1 MDNQQSAVELN
12 AIGKVFRNH
21 TIFEDIDLAI
31 PQGNITGISGPNGA
45 GKSMLLRIICGLV
58 QPTSGE
64 VRVFGQ
70 RIGREAD
77 FPARTGA
84 LIDAPGF
91 VPNWSAKKNLRMLAE
106 INGKVGAE
114 RVAEALSIVG
124 LAENSRQPV
133 RTFSVGMQKRLGIAQ
148 AILDKPDL
156 LLLDEPTDSIDQ
168 DGWKGIY
175 EYLID
180 LKENGTAILLTSN
193 KFDEIN
199 ILCDQAYVLKDK
211 QLTPVSIQ

>member
-12 AIGKVFRNH
+12 AIGKVFRSH
-21 TIFEDIDLAI
+21 TVFEDISLTV

-45 GKSMLLRIICGLV
+45 GKSILLRIICGLV
-58 QPTSGE
+58 QPTSGQ
-64 VRVFGQ
+64 VSVFGQ
-70 RIGREAD
+70 RIGRDAD

-91 VPNWSAKKNLRMLAE
+91 VPNWSAEKNLRMLAE
-106 INGKVGAE
+106 INGKVDAQ
-114 RVAEALSIVG
+114 RIAQVLSIVG

-133 RTFSVGMQKRLGIAQ
+133 GTFSVGMQKRLGIAQ
-148 AILDKPDL
+148 AILDEPDL

-175 EYLID
+175 EYLIA
-180 LKENGTAILLTSN
+180 LKESGTAILLTSN
-193 KFDEIN
+193 KLDEIN
-199 ILCDQAYVLKDK
+199 ILCDQAYLLKDK
-211 QLTPVSIQ
+211 KLTPVPIQ

>member
-1 MDNQQSAVELN
+1 MDKQQSAVELN

-21 TIFEDIDLAI
+21 TIFEDINLTI

-58 QPTSGE
+58 QPSSGE

-70 RIGREAD
+70 RIGRDAD

-91 VPNWSAKKNLRMLAE
+91 VPNWSAEKNLRMLAD
-106 INGKVGAE
+106 INGKADAQRITEV
-114 RVAEALSIVG
+114 LSIVG
-124 LAENSRQPV
+124 LAENSRQLV
-133 RTFSVGMQKRLGIAQ
+133 GTFSVGMQKRLGIAQ

-175 EYLID
+175 EYLIA
-180 LKENGTAILLTSN
+180 LKESGTAILLTSN

-211 QLTPVSIQ
+211 QLTPVPIQ